1 MCVRAAFQTYVLF
14 YSFEKWSGVSG
25 ENVIPGKDVG
35 RSLPWPPTVA
45 APLPF
50 I

>member
-25 ENVIPGKDVG
+25 ENVIPDKDVG